1 MAAVPNTSATALFE
15 LKGAALTLAALVLR
29 NTDLAA
35 LAEALDA
42 QTIDAPGL
50 FDRDPVAIDLAQVQ
64 DATEAI
70 DFMQLCSLLRRHKM
84 VPVAVKGG
92 TAAQMAAAFEAG
104 LVQAHD
110 QAPLSPRPRAV
121 AEPPPVPVPVPVPA
135 MIVSRPLRSGQQVV
149 ARGGDLV
156 VLAVVSYGAEVIA
169 DGSIHVYAPL
179 RGRAVAGARGDTR
192 ARIFSTCMEPQLI
205 AIAGTY
211 RTIDTDLPAD
221 VRGKAAQARLDGEQ
235 LVLEALKS

>member
-1 MAAVPNTSATALFE
+1 MAAVPNISPPALFE
-15 LKGAALTLAALVLR
+15 LKGAALTLAALVLQ

-35 LAEALDA
+35 LAEALEA
-42 QTIDAPGL
+42 QTTDAPGL
-50 FDRDPVAIDLAQVQ
+50 FDRDPVAIDLSQVQ
-64 DATEAI
+64 DATQAI
-70 DFMQLCSLLRRHKM
+70 DFTQLCSLLRRHKM

-92 TAAQMAAAFEAG
+92 TPEQRAAAFEAG
-104 LVQAHD
+104 LVEAHD
-110 QAPLSPRPRAV
+110 HAPPHPRPRP
-121 AEPPPVPVPVPVPA
+121 AEAPAAPPAPVPT

>member
-42 QTIDAPGL
+42 QTTDAPGL
-50 FDRDPVAIDLAQVQ
+50 FDRDPVAIDLSQVQ

-70 DFMQLCSLLRRHKM
+70 DFTQLCSLLRRHKM

-92 TAAQMAAAFEAG
+92 TPGQMAAAFEAG
-104 LVQAHD
+104 LVQAHE
-110 QAPLSPRPRAV
+110 QATPPPRPRA
-121 AEPPPVPVPVPVPA
+121 EPPPAPVPA

-205 AIAGTY
+205 SIAGTY

>member
-1 MAAVPNTSATALFE
+1 MAAVPNTSAPALFE

-29 NTDLAA
+29 HTDLAR
-35 LAEALDA
+35 LAEALEA
-42 QTIDAPGL
+42 QTTDVPGL
-50 FDRDPVAIDLAQVQ
+50 FDRDPVAIDLSPVQ
-64 DATEAI
+64 EATEAI
-70 DFMQLCSLLRRHKM
+70 DFAQLCALLRRHKM

-92 TAAQMAAAFEAG
+92 SAAQMAAAFEAG
-104 LVQAHD
+104 LVEAHD
-110 QAPLSPRPRAV
+110 HAAPPARPRV
-121 AEPPPVPVPVPVPA
+121 AEPPPAPAAVPT

-221 VRGKAAQARLDGEQ
+221 VLGKPAQARLDGEQ
-235 LVLEALKS
+235 LVVEALKS

>member
-1 MAAVPNTSATALFE
+1 MAAVPNPSVPALFE
-15 LKGAALTLAALVLR
+15 LKGATLTLAALVLKS
-29 NTDLAA
+29 TDLAA
-35 LAEALDA
+35 LAGALEA
-42 QTIDAPGL
+42 QTTASPGL
-50 FDRDPVAIDLAQVQ
+50 FNHDPVAIDLSQLR
-64 DATEAI
+64 DAAGPL
-70 DFMQLCSLLRRHKM
+70 DFAQLCTLLRRHKM

-92 TAAQMAAAFEAG
+92 DAAQRAAAFEAG
-104 LVQAHD
+104 LVEAQDH
-110 QAPLSPRPRAV
+110 APPPARPRA
-121 AEPPPVPVPVPVPA
+121 AEPPPAPA
-135 MIVSRPLRSGQQVV
+135 PTLFVSRPLRSGQQMV

-211 RTIDTDLPAD
+211 RTFDTDLPAD
-221 VRGKAAQARLDGEQ
+221 VRGKAAQARLDGER

>member
-1 MAAVPNTSATALFE
+1 MAAVPNTGQPALFA
-15 LKGAALTLAALVLR
+15 LRGAALTLAALVLR
-29 NTDLAA
+29 HTDLAA
-35 LAEALDA
+35 LSEALDA
-42 QTIDAPGL
+42 QTLDAPGL
-50 FDRDPVAIDLAQVQ
+50 FDRDPVAIDLSQVQ
-64 DATEAI
+64 DATEPI
-70 DFMQLCSLLRRHKM
+70 DFAELCSLLRRHKM

-92 TAAQMAAAFEAG
+92 TPAQMAAAFDAG
-104 LVQAHD
+104 LVQAHE
-110 QAPLSPRPRAV
+110 QATPPPRPRPA
-121 AEPPPVPVPVPVPA
+121 AEPPSPA
-135 MIVSRPLRSGQQVV
+135 LQAPTMIVSRPLRSGQQVV

-205 AIAGTY
+205 SIAGTY

-221 VRGKAAQARLDGEQ
+221 VRGKPAQARLDGEQ

>member
-1 MAAVPNTSATALFE
+1 MAAVPNTSAPSLFE
-15 LKGAALTLAALVLR
+15 LKGAALTLAALILR
-29 NTDLAA
+29 STDLAA
-35 LAEALDA
+35 LAEALEA
-42 QTIDAPGL
+42 QTADVPGL
-50 FDRDPVAIDLAQVQ
+50 FDRDPVAIDLSAVK

-70 DFMQLCSLLRRHKM
+70 DFAPLCALLRRHKM

-92 TAAQMAAAFEAG
+92 NAEQMAAAFEAG
-104 LVQAHD
+104 LVEAHD
-110 QAPLSPRPRAV
+110 HAPPPPARPRMA
-121 AEPPPVPVPVPVPA
+121 AEPPPAPAPVPT
-135 MIVSRPLRSGQQVV
+135 MIVSRPLRSGQQAV

-211 RTIDTDLPAD
+211 RTIDTDLPSH
-221 VRGKAAQARLDGEQ
+221 VWGKAAQARLDGEQ

>member
-1 MAAVPNTSATALFE
+1 MAAVPNTSAPALFE
-15 LKGAALTLAALVLR
+15 LKGAALTLAALVLK
-29 NTDLAA
+29 NADLAA
-35 LAEALDA
+35 LAEALEA
-42 QTIDAPGL
+42 QTTDAPGL
-50 FDRDPVAIDLAQVQ
+50 FDRDPVAIDLSQLQ
-64 DATEAI
+64 DAAQAI
-70 DFMQLCSLLRRHKM
+70 DFTGLCSLLRRHKM
-84 VPVAVKGG
+84 VPVAVRGG
-92 TAAQMAAAFEAG
+92 TPEQMAAAFEAG
-104 LVQAHD
+104 LVQAHEH
-110 QAPLSPRPRAV
+110 AVPPRPRPA
-121 AEPPPVPVPVPVPA
+121 AETPPAPVPT
-135 MIVSRPLRSGQQVV
+135 MIVSRPLRSGQQAV

-211 RTIDTDLPAD
+211 RTIDTDLPGH
-221 VRGKAAQARLDGEQ
+221 VWGKAAQARLDGEQ

>member
-1 MAAVPNTSATALFE
+1 
-15 LKGAALTLAALVLR
+15 
-29 NTDLAA
+29 
-35 LAEALDA
+35 
-42 QTIDAPGL
+42 
-50 FDRDPVAIDLAQVQ
+50 
-64 DATEAI
+64 
-70 DFMQLCSLLRRHKM
+70 
-84 VPVAVKGG
+84 
-92 TAAQMAAAFEAG
+92 
-104 LVQAHD
+104 
-110 QAPLSPRPRAV
+110 
-121 AEPPPVPVPVPVPA
+121 

-205 AIAGTY
+205 SIAGTY